1 MIRIQGIPSVSAALL
16 RAQKGDPIN
25 VERIME
31 SSKGKPE
38 STTSTQ
44 DSHLR
49 SDVQAK
55 ARAA

>member
-1 MIRIQGIPSVSAALL
+1 MIGIQGSPSVSAAFL

-25 VERIME
+25 VERIIE
-31 SSKGKPE
+31 TSKRNPE

-49 SDVQAK
+49 WDVQAK
-55 ARAA
+55 AIAA